1 MTAVESRTLREC
13 AVHTRGANGAR
24 EFAPSMGAFTAAA
37 ALAVYGTLRFG
48 QFLRSSVSHSIKRGS
63 GRARLGVKMNLAR
76 GFAHLTASFGSLAA
90 AYALWSFD
98 SSSGAYATRRERA
111 DSAVNGCLHK
121 ILLLSVTNES
131 RMGGEAAAL
140 LYAMDPGHPV
150 LVSFADEV
158 SKGPQKVAPGGDG
171 ASESEPGSVSGA
183 ATYDDDAGA
192 MEWTNH
198 RTLRHDDE
206 EMGDHITGGDVDARG
221 QDILWLRQM
230 ISAMPRMSRGQRGQ
244 SERAGNVKK
253 VQDERRRGRA
263 APSSD
268 DSAFDC
274 DVGVMELLHA
284 SDEATADVPMSSDEV
299 ERQRRLE
306 RREQIIRKRKS
317 KRRNRI
323 SNEED

>member
-1 MTAVESRTLREC
+1 
-13 AVHTRGANGAR
+13 
-24 EFAPSMGAFTAAA
+24 
-37 ALAVYGTLRFG
+37 
-48 QFLRSSVSHSIKRGS
+48 
-63 GRARLGVKMNLAR
+63 
-76 GFAHLTASFGSLAA
+76 
-90 AYALWSFD
+90 
-98 SSSGAYATRRERA
+98 
-111 DSAVNGCLHK
+111 
-121 ILLLSVTNES
+121 
-131 RMGGEAAAL
+131 
-140 LYAMDPGHPV
+140 
-150 LVSFADEV
+150 
-158 SKGPQKVAPGGDG
+158 
-171 ASESEPGSVSGA
+171 
-183 ATYDDDAGA
+183 

-299 ERQRRLE
+299 ERHRRLE